1 MGGTKVEA
9 PEPIDHYKARYDDF
23 KARLD
28 LYPELVA
35 AEKKWRPVND
45 QIFLDSFNRLTGGSG
60 ANVLETYRDTLSP
73 MLQSAEDSARE
84 QRARSDLG
92 LLQNYGADTRTALLE
107 TDPEQKALS
116 DLLLASAKEDLE
128 GGGFSERDRMDLAED
143 IRSAQ
148 AARGLGGGPSDAA
161 IEGLLNSEYRQ
172 ALEDRA
178 RQAAGHA
185 IGVRSQIGGDAGQ
198 VLLGRPVQTQYLQG
212 VAPSLQGRASQDLFP
227 AETNFGQNITMK
239 NYQGQLDANIATA
252 QNKAGL
258 WGSLIQGAGTILGGA
273 AGGPSGLGGLFKG

>member
-1 MGGTKVEA
+1 MS
-9 PEPIDHYKARYDDF
+9 PPPPIDHYKARYDDF
-23 KARLD
+23 KAQLD

-45 QIFLDSFNRLTGGSG
+45 QIFLDSLNRLTGGRG

-73 MLQSAEDSARE
+73 MLQSAEDSARR
-84 QRARSDLG
+84 QRAENDLG
-92 LLQNYGADTRTALLE
+92 LVQDYGRDTRTALLE
-107 TDPEQKALS
+107 SDPEQKALS
-116 DLLLASAKEDLE
+116 DLLMSSAREDLE
-128 GGGFSERDRMDLAED
+128 GGGFSSRDRMDLAED

-161 IEGLLNSEYRQ
+161 MEGLLSSQYRQ
-172 ALEDRA
+172 AMEDRA

-198 VLLGRPVQTQYLQG
+198 VLLGRPVQTSYLQG
-212 VAPSLQGRASQDLFP
+212 VAPGLQARADQDLFNP
-227 AETNFGQNITMK
+227 ESSFGQNITHR
-239 NYQGQLDANIATA
+239 NYQGALDASIANA

-258 WGSLIQGAGTILGGA
+258 LGSIIGGVGTVLGGA
-273 AGGPSGLGGLFKG
+273 AGGPSGLSGLFKG

>member
-1 MGGTKVEA
+1 MK
-9 PEPIDHYKARYDDF
+9 PPPQIDHYKARYDDF
-23 KARLD
+23 KAQLD

-73 MLQSAEDSARE
+73 MLQSAQDSARR
-84 QRARSDLG
+84 QRAVNDLG

-107 TDPEQKALS
+107 TDPEQKELS
-116 DLLLASAKEDLE
+116 DLLMASAKEDLE

-148 AARGLGGGPSDAA
+148 AARGLGGGVSDAA
-161 IEGLLNSEYRQ
+161 MEGLLSSEYRR

-212 VAPSLQGRASQDLFP
+212 VAPGLQGRADQDLFNP
-227 AETNFGQNITMK
+227 ESSFGQNITHR
-239 NYQGQLDANIATA
+239 NYQGQLDANIANA
-252 QNKAGL
+252 QNNASM
-258 WGSLIQGAGTILGGA
+258 WGSLIGGVGTILGGA
-273 AGGPSGLGGLFKG
+273 AGGPSGLSGLIRG